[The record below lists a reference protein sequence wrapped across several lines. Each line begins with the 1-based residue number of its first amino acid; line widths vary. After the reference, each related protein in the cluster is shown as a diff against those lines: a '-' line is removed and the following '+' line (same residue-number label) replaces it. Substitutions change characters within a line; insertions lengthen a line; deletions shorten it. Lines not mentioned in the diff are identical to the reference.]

1 MYCENMN
8 LCFGEMVSALH
19 NGDNLILVT
28 HCTLDRTEEIA
39 PYEIIREGAP
49 CKSVYSLV
57 GKSGL

>member
-39 PYEIIREGAP
+39 PYEIIREGGP
-49 CKSVYSLV
+49 VQVCV
-57 GKSGL
+57 